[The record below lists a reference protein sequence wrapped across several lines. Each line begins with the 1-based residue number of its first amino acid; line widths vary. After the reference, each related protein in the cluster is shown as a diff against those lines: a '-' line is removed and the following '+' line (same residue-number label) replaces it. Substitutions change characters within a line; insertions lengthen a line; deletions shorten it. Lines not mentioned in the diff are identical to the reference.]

1 MNSIRPGAPGLF
13 KGETMRV
20 LQFIAAAVLAA
31 SIGALTGYS
40 FADMPQVYQSNSTG
54 EVKGWEDADGYHAC
68 RNGQNCRIPAEYDL
82 VWVE

>member
-1 MNSIRPGAPGLF
+1 MS
-13 KGETMRV
+13 

-40 FADMPQVYQSNSTG
+40 FADMPQVYRSNSSRQI
-54 EVKGWEDADGYHAC
+54 VGWEDAGGYHAC
-68 RNGQNCRIPAEYDL
+68 HAGTDCRIPAEYDL